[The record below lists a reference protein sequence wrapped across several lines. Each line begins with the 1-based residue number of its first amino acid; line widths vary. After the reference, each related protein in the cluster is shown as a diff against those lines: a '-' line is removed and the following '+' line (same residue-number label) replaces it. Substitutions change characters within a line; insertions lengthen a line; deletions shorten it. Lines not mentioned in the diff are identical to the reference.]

1 MRADRRG
8 REKGVGVAFEKV
20 EFPTGG
26 TWTWQVDGKGSGR
39 RGRRGES
46 LLLLLLSEAPCG

>member
-46 LLLLLLSEAPCG
+46 LLLLLSEAPCG